1 MPSNMVQ
8 RASSAAGR
16 VARHTGRYAKD
27 LVDEGT
33 SLVSGATD
41 SVSEAFSG
49 SNVVSSAMNIVLIVY
64 AVFIVNSMSAT
75 QLQVFDNTF
84 LRLAV
89 VLLILGL
96 ALYGHHAT
104 AILLTVAFVM
114 SVQASN
120 RSNITKLAN
129 MAVTSNASRETFYGS
144 CGGSHHKDE
153 DEEKKEEFVSEE
165 EDSGSLLTNLG
176 INLTQEPPSE
186 EVVGAETSAEVVSS
200 SAPEFTT
207 SSQMDSIQNNVVANN
222 QATEVRTWK
231 EELGPQGL
239 TQPSGYHGY
248 VSVPASFD
256 ADTCVSEVKA

>member
-33 SLVSGATD
+33 NLVSGATD

-64 AVFIVNSMSAT
+64 AVFIVNSMSAA

-129 MAVTSNASRETFYGS
+129 MAVTSNPSRETFYAS
-144 CGGSHHKDE
+144 CGSHHKDE
-153 DEEKKEEFVSEE
+153 EEEKKEEFVSEE

-176 INLTQEPPSE
+176 INLTQEPSSE
-186 EVVGAETSAEVVSS
+186 EILDAETAAEIVPSS
-200 SAPEFTT
+200 VPEFTT

>member
-1 MPSNMVQ
+1 MPSNLIQ
-8 RASSAAGR
+8 RTSNAAGR

-33 SLVSGATD
+33 SIFTGATD
-41 SVSEAFSG
+41 SVGEAFSG
-49 SNVVSSAMNIVLIVY
+49 SNVLSSAMNIVLIVY
-64 AVFIVNSMSAT
+64 AVFIVNSMTTS

-84 LRLAV
+84 MRLAV

-96 ALYGHHAT
+96 AVYGHHAT

-120 RSNITKLAN
+120 RNNLTTLAN
-129 MAVTSNASRETFYGS
+129 IAVTSNDSRETFYGS
-144 CGGSHHKDE
+144 CGRKK
-153 DEEKKEEFVSEE
+153 KKEGFVVTDE
-165 EDSGSLLTNLG
+165 EDSGSLFDVDTLLSGN
-176 INLTQEPPSE
+176 QQPE
-186 EVVGAETSAEVVSS
+186 EVAEAPAEVSAEVTSS
-200 SAPEFTT
+200 GPEFTN

-239 TQPSGYHGY
+239 THPSGYNGY
-248 VSVPASFD
+248 VSVPASFN
-256 ADTCVSEVKA
+256 ADTCVSEVNA

>member
-1 MPSNMVQ
+1 MIQ

-33 SLVSGATD
+33 SLISGATD
-41 SVSEAFSG
+41 SVGEAFSG
-49 SNVVSSAMNIVLIVY
+49 SYVIASAMNIVLIVY

-89 VLLILGL
+89 VLLILSL

-120 RSNITKLAN
+120 RTNITKLAN
-129 MAVTSNASRETFYGS
+129 MAVTSNPSRETFYGS
-144 CGGSHHKDE
+144 CGKDE
-153 DEEKKEEFVSEE
+153 EEEKKEKFVSDE
-165 EDSGSLLTNLG
+165 EDESGSLLNNLGLTNL
-176 INLTQEPPSE
+176 IQEPPSE
-186 EVVGAETSAEVVSS
+186 EAVDAETSAEMVSS
-200 SAPEFTT
+200 GGPEFTT

-248 VSVPASFD
+248 VSVPASFV
-256 ADTCVSEVKA
+256 ADTCVSEVSA

>member
-1 MPSNMVQ
+1 MPSNLVK

-33 SLVSGATD
+33 NIFTGATD
-41 SVSEAFSG
+41 SVGEAFSG
-49 SNVVSSAMNIVLIVY
+49 SNVLSSAMNIVLIVY
-64 AVFIVNSMSAT
+64 AVFIVNSMTAS
-75 QLQVFDNTF
+75 QLQVFDNTIM
-84 LRLAV
+84 RLAV

-96 ALYGHHAT
+96 AVNGHHAT

-129 MAVTSNASRETFYGS
+129 MAVTSNGSRETFYG
-144 CGGSHHKDE
+144 CGGGSHED
-153 DEEKKEEFVSEE
+153 DEEKKKETEHFVDEEG
-165 EDSGSLLTNLG
+165 DSLFKELGLTNPL
-176 INLTQEPPSE
+176 E
-186 EVVGAETSAEVVSS
+186 ESPEEVVSS
-200 SAPEFTT
+200 TAELVSSGPEFTT

-248 VSVPASFD
+248 VSVPASFV
-256 ADTCVSEVKA
+256 ADTCVSEVNA

>member
-1 MPSNMVQ
+1 MPSNLVQ

-33 SLVSGATD
+33 NLVSGATD
-41 SVSEAFSG
+41 SVGDAFSG
-49 SNVVSSAMNIVLIVY
+49 SNVLSSAMNIVLIVY
-64 AVFIVNSMSAT
+64 AVFIVNSMTTS

-84 LRLAV
+84 MRLAV

-96 ALYGHHAT
+96 AVYGHHAT

-120 RSNITKLAN
+120 RNNLTTLAN
-129 MAVTSNASRETFYGS
+129 IAVTSNDSRETFYGS
-144 CGGSHHKDE
+144 CGR
-153 DEEKKEEFVSEE
+153 KKKREAFVTAE
-165 EDSGSLLTNLG
+165 EDSGSLFDVDLLLSG
-176 INLTQEPPSE
+176 KQQPE
-186 EVVGAETSAEVVSS
+186 EVAEAAAEVPAEVTSS
-200 SAPEFTT
+200 GPEFTN

-239 TQPSGYHGY
+239 THPSGYNGY

-256 ADTCVSEVKA
+256 ADTCVSEVNA

>member
-33 SLVSGATD
+33 NLVSGATD

-64 AVFIVNSMSAT
+64 AVFIVNSMSAA

-129 MAVTSNASRETFYGS
+129 MAVTSNASRETFYSS
-144 CGGSHHKDE
+144 CGSHHKDE
-153 DEEKKEEFVSEE
+153 EEEKKEEFVSDEE
-165 EDSGSLLTNLG
+165 ESGSLLNNLGLTNL
-176 INLTQEPPSE
+176 IQEPPSE
-186 EVVGAETSAEVVSS
+186 EVVDGETAAEMVSS

-248 VSVPASFD
+248 VSVPASFV

>member
-1 MPSNMVQ
+1 MPSNNLVQ

-16 VARHTGRYAKD
+16 VARHTGRYAKG

-41 SVSEAFSG
+41 SVGEAFSG
-49 SNVVSSAMNIVLIVY
+49 SNVLSSAMNIVLIVY
-64 AVFIVNSMSAT
+64 AVFIVNSMTTS

-84 LRLAV
+84 MRLAV

-96 ALYGHHAT
+96 AVYGHHAT

-129 MAVTSNASRETFYGS
+129 MAVTSNPSRETFYSS
-144 CGGSHHKDE
+144 CGETHK
-153 DEEKKEEFVSEE
+153 KKKKMETFVDGE
-165 EDSGSLLTNLG
+165 EDSGSFLG
-176 INLTQEPPSE
+176 DLGLIDSTEEKTE
-186 EVVGAETSAEVVSS
+186 EVAAEMVSS
-200 SAPEFTT
+200 GPEFTT
-207 SSQMDSIQNNVVANN
+207 SNQMDSIQNNVVANN

-248 VSVPASFD
+248 VSVPASFV
-256 ADTCVSEVKA
+256 ADTCVSEVNA